1 MVARGDLGIEIPT
14 EKVFLAQKMMTG
26 KCNRVGK
33 PIICA
38 TQVCHINAFVFLC
51 SILPVNRF
59 YIWSP
64 SADQKVLIS
73 TSDAGEHDQKTSAH
87 SRGSQRRC

>member
-38 TQVCHINAFVFLC
+38 TQVCHSNAFVFPR
-51 SILPVNRF
+51 SLPNKWF
-59 YIWSP
+59 YIES
-64 SADQKVLIS
+64 K
-73 TSDAGEHDQKTSAH
+73 
-87 SRGSQRRC
+87 

>member
-38 TQVCHINAFVFLC
+38 TQVCQNRTLLIPNSPHKRVLC
-51 SILPVNRF
+51 HVREDQEV
-59 YIWSP
+59 SP
-64 SADQKVLIS
+64 LL
-73 TSDAGEHDQKTSAH
+73 
-87 SRGSQRRC
+87 RCWRV

>member
-38 TQVCHINAFVFLC
+38 TQVCQNFLIPN
-51 SILPVNRF
+51 SSNKGF
-59 YIWSP
+59 YVTYVRIRKCHFS
-64 SADQKVLIS
+64 
-73 TSDAGEHDQKTSAH
+73 SDVGEYDQKTSANP
-87 SRGSQRRC
+87 S